1 MTVKDEQK
9 KKRLLKKLKEKE
21 ITAKIV
27 EYSHTGDN
35 ETLEAIAEL
44 YKEYV
49 VILVAEVNDCGDGQ

>member
-9 KKRLLKKLKEKE
+9 MKRLQKKLKEME

-49 VILVAEVNDCGDGQ
+49 VILVAEVNGCGDEQ